1 MGSGSAMCGER
12 MRGDGEASG
21 QIRRGGACAA
31 CVRAYAIS
39 ILNRGG
45 RVWRRLRGVRTRIFS
60 DGAAPAAGLHELA
73 RRAYAHI

>member
-1 MGSGSAMCGER
+1 MCGDVCAVMVKLPARYAE
-12 MRGDGEASG
+12 EALA
-21 QIRRGGACAA
+21 R
-31 CVRAYAIS
+31 RAYAHMHIS